1 MRTCEMWSRPE
12 GTGTIST
19 NATGRCVAELCY
31 FVAVLNACA
40 NIVALEA
47 GRSAMSRSFKVDGI
61 QMSKWGIACLT
72 CMQNVGACRMHREYS
87 TRCHLEMWSL
97 GLP

>member
-1 MRTCEMWSRPE
+1 VKSGQGQKALELFQQMQQE
-12 GTGTIST
+12 GVWPNSVT
-19 NATGRCVAELCY
+19 

-61 QMSKWGIACLT
+61 QMSKWGIAWLT